1 MPSKVVLFGAF
12 DRHNFGDLLF
22 PHIVSKHLPNLA
34 VEFAGLA
41 DRDMRPWGGHLV
53 KSLASIK
60 LDENS
65 TLIHCGGELLTCT
78 AYEAAV
84 MLQTPERAEQ
94 AIAQYDADPLSAARW
109 AAEVLRTNRKIPY
122 VAPPNTGSSIFNA
135 IGGVEWHRLGQD
147 QQEEVIAALKKAD
160 WISVRDRITQAHLK
174 VAGVTASLCPDS
186 AVMVKEWFDDVIQQ
200 RKRQG
205 EVAEMVRTFPR
216 GFIACQFSAE
226 FGDDGTLDRIAG
238 SLRKVCSETGFGVVL
253 FRAGAA
259 PWHDQLEPY
268 ERLSARMPAGSVR
281 IFQSLHL
288 WDICALIASSRA
300 FCGSSLHG
308 CIVAAA
314 YSLPHVILIS
324 PRQRNRPG
332 KSEAYMET
340 WDPAAVKHDA
350 SKNDSGAD
358 LIRSVQQSMEQLE
371 EKSARLVDLYR
382 DCCQDLLK
390 LLDLPKPFCR
400 ESGRS

>member
-1 MPSKVVLFGAF
+1 MILFGAF

-22 PHIVSKHLPNLA
+22 PHIVSKHLPNRA

-41 DRDMRPWGGHLV
+41 DRDLRPWGGHLV

-60 LDENS
+60 LDENT

-84 MLQTPERAEQ
+84 MLQTPEQAGQ
-94 AIAQYDADPLSAARW
+94 AIAQFDAEPLAAARW

-122 VAPPNTGSSIFNA
+122 VAPPNTGGSIFNA

-147 QQEEVIAALKKAD
+147 QREEVIAALKKAD
-160 WISVRDRITQAHLK
+160 WISVRDHVTHGCLQA
-174 VAGVTASLCPDS
+174 AGVTASLCPDP
-186 AVMVKEWFDDVIQQ
+186 AVMIKEYFDETIQHYRQ
-200 RKRQG
+200 QG

-226 FGDDGTLDRIAG
+226 FGDDETLDQLAHGLGR
-238 SLRKVCSETGFGVVL
+238 VCAETGLGVVL
-253 FRAGAA
+253 YRAGAA
-259 PWHDQLEPY
+259 PWHDRLEPY
-268 ERLSARMPAGSVR
+268 ERLSARMPAGSVC

-308 CIVAAA
+308 SIVATAYGLPSVSLLFPRCDRLQCKVAA
-314 YSLPHVILIS
+314 YV
-324 PRQRNRPG
+324 
-332 KSEAYMET
+332 ET
-340 WDPAAVKHDA
+340 WNPEIMMV
-350 SKNDSGAD
+350 SVGSGDVEDMLVGA
-358 LIRSVQQSMEQLE
+358 LAKPGEQLLE
-371 EKSARLVDLYR
+371 VSLNLAGMYMATCR
-382 DCCQDLLK
+382 QWLK
-390 LLDLPKPFCR
+390 LVV
-400 ESGRS
+400 